1 MTIDHEVSQC
11 THAGADREGAGRC
24 ISSLVLD
31 SNTLQQAPQRQTVPD
46 KQQGEV
52 QRHKWMYTF
61 IRADQSA
68 GPLLPHQ
75 AQPNQAQ
82 AQSAL
87 SQPDQAQ
94 LGSGALPHQAQ
105 AEPGIETLPTQASAQ
120 AQHRPMNECG
130 FAEGDMLVLSIEGMC
145 MFHISASVH
154 QGCALSSYP

>member
-1 MTIDHEVSQC
+1 MSVAHGSTYVRCLRVTDHEVSQH
-11 THAGADREGAGRC
+11 THAGADREEAGRC

-31 SNTLQQAPQRQTVPD
+31 SNTLQAPQPQTLPD
-46 KQQGEV
+46 NQQGQV

-61 IRADQSA
+61 IRADHSA
-68 GPLLPHQ
+68 GPLMPQ
-75 AQPNQAQ
+75 
-82 AQSAL
+82 
-87 SQPDQAQ
+87 QPDQAQ

-145 MFHISASVH
+145 MLHVSASVH
-154 QGCALSSYP
+154 Q